1 MGARPTPMSAAE
13 LRLVPEQQEMRV
25 GERRRLALV
34 LKTDAPLGLAVL
46 TLRFDPRNVV
56 VRGVSVGNLFAGAQ
70 NAPTLTQSVN
80 PGGLLLISVAPPAG
94 ASMTGAGVLIFI
106 DIEAVAVGESAIGF
120 DKQNIHLMAADGRG
134 VLVQFVQGS
143 VGVKQ

>member
-1 MGARPTPMSAAE
+1 MGARPAPTSAAE

-46 TLRFDPRNVV
+46 TLRFDPRNIV
-56 VRGVSVGNLFAGAQ
+56 VRGVSVGNLFAGVQ
-70 NAPTLTQSVN
+70 NAPTLTQTIN
-80 PGGLLLISVAPPAG
+80 PGGLLLISVAPPGG

-106 DIEAVAVGESAIGF
+106 DIEAVAVGESVIGF
-120 DKQNIHLMAADGRG
+120 DKENIHLMASDGRG
-134 VLVQFVQGS
+134 VLVQFVQS
-143 VGVKQ
+143 SIRVKQ